1 MLKIEHLTKKYAKN
15 DFKAVD
21 DLTFEVK
28 NGEIFGFLGPNGAGK
43 STTIKCLTGI
53 LPYSDGSINIDGIS
67 LEKNPIAAKMN
78 IGYVPDTHNFYERL
92 TGAEYLNFIADI
104 YGVAL
109 DERKERSDKYV
120 TLFKLNDSINNSIKT
135 YSHGMKQKISI
146 IGALIHNPK
155 LWVLDEPLTGL
166 DPQSAFDLKNLM
178 REHCGEGNSV
188 FFSSHVLDV
197 VEKICDRV
205 GIINNGRLITVC
217 DMNELK
223 EKRKDITLEEL
234 FLSLT
239 KGV

>member
-1 MLKIEHLTKKYAKN
+1 
-15 DFKAVD
+15 
-21 DLTFEVK
+21 
-28 NGEIFGFLGPNGAGK
+28 
-43 STTIKCLTGI
+43 
-53 LPYSDGSINIDGIS
+53 
-67 LEKNPIAAKMN
+67 
-78 IGYVPDTHNFYERL
+78 
-92 TGAEYLNFIADI
+92 
-104 YGVAL
+104 
-109 DERKERSDKYV
+109 
-120 TLFKLNDSINNSIKT
+120 
-135 YSHGMKQKISI
+135 MKQKISI

-178 REHCGEGNSV
+178 REHCSEGNSV